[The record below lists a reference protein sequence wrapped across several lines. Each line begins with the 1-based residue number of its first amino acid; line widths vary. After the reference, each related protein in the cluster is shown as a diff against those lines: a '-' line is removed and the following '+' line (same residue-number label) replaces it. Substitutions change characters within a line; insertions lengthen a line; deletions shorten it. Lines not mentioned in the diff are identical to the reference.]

1 MTATNT
7 PLRQLCTCRVGP
19 LLIGIEV
26 LSIQE
31 VLYHTGHTTIPR
43 TSEAITGLINLR
55 GQIATTIDLR
65 VRLGV
70 DPSPNSE
77 LIHVVVRY
85 HGEPVSLLV
94 DEVGDVIE
102 VDPGTFE
109 PPPDN
114 VEGVVREL
122 LTGAY
127 KLDGDLLLTIDLDKT
142 IATSNEKV
150 PKSRTKRARSK

>member
-1 MTATNT
+1 MSTANEIAA
-7 PLRQLCTCRVGP
+7 RQLCTCRVGA

-43 TSEAITGLINLR
+43 TAEAITGLINLR

-70 DPSPNSE
+70 EPSPNSE

-85 HGEPVSLLV
+85 RGEAVSLLV

-102 VDPGTFE
+102 VDRASFE

-114 VEGVVREL
+114 VEGPVREL

-127 KLDGDLLLTIDLDKT
+127 KLSDDLLLTIDLEKT
-142 IATSNEKV
+142 IATSNERRS
-150 PKSRTKRARSK
+150 SRLTQEGTR